1 LLEQATLL
9 VHAWKREDGGAVW
22 QRAITDPA
30 GQPLGCVR
38 LEREPGSS
46 WLSWFRKARLTVLET
61 EDASHLMTVTRAWR
75 VLGIWDVEDAEAR
88 HVGTVYS
95 RSIVSSEGNRVALIE
110 RDPSVGLRF
119 LGETDQLL
127 GTIAAKDIVE
137 LAFAAGDANPF
148 LRMLLLGYAVSLAPL
163 PSR

>member
-1 LLEQATLL
+1 MLENAILL
-9 VHAWKREDGGAVW
+9 VQAWKRADGGSVW
-22 QRAITDPA
+22 QRTITDVA

-46 WLSWFRKARLTVLET
+46 WLSWFRKVKLTVLET

-110 RDPSVGLRF
+110 RDQGGLRF
-119 LGETDQLL
+119 LGDADQLL
-127 GTIAAKDIVE
+127 GTIALKDAVE
-137 LAFAAGDANPF
+137 LAFTSGEVNPF
-148 LRMLLLGYAVSLAPL
+148 LRMLLLGYAVSLAGL
-163 PSR
+163 PAR